1 MIALLVGFCL
11 ACIVH
16 EVRPRIDEIVVDWLV
31 YTWIGIF
38 VAQLVE
44 IIVWE
49 DIFTKFLYDGVFI
62 FCLGCLFDCFGL
74 IQYLNNLL
82 LGRT

>member
-1 MIALLVGFCL
+1 MLALLTSFCL

-16 EVRPRIDEIVVDWLV
+16 EVRHRNDEIIDWFV
-31 YTWIGIF
+31 YTWIGVF

-44 IIVWE
+44 ILVWE

-62 FCLGCLFDCFGL
+62 FCLGYLFDYFGL